1 LHRKGKELD
10 YRVLGSTGLRVS
22 RLGFGCI
29 KFSKCPEADVA
40 AALRRALDLGINFFD
55 TARAYGT
62 SEEMIGRAIASRRG
76 EFVLA
81 TKSHGRTAQGLAA
94 DLETSLR
101 NLRTDHVDIL
111 FLHTVSDA
119 ETYEKVMGPGGG
131 YEAAVRAKE
140 QGKVGHIGVSIHRD
154 LATMRRAIESGAFEV
169 LMAAYSPLDQEG
181 AGALLPVARQ
191 HGLGTVIMKPLSG
204 GQLVSPPGPDGRAP
218 SPDPVVSGALRWV
231 ISNPAADSVIPGM
244 VSARQVEENVA
255 AVERGPL
262 SEAERDEVVAVVA
275 SLKKSYRYGQTC
287 LRCGY
292 CQPCPNGINIPA
304 IFQAADMAR
313 EYPDNLKHMGRD
325 LYAAQERTAADC
337 EECGRC
343 MEHCPAKLDIPRRLR
358 EVAAFLG
365 A

>member
-1 LHRKGKELD
+1 LE
-10 YRVLGSTGLRVS
+10 YRALGSTGLRVS

-29 KFSKCPEADVA
+29 KFAHCKEEEVA
-40 AALRRALDLGINFFD
+40 AALRRALELGVNFFD

-62 SEEMIGRAIASRRG
+62 SEEMIGRAIASRRSDY
-76 EFVLA
+76 VLA
-81 TKSHGRTAQGLAA
+81 TKSHGRTADALSA

-101 NLRTDHVDIL
+101 NLQTDRVDIL

-119 ETYEKVMGPGGG
+119 ETYEQAMGPGGG

-154 LATMRRAIESGAFEV
+154 LATMRRTIESGAFEV
-169 LMAAYSPLDQEG
+169 LMAAVSAIDPEG
-181 AGALLPVARQ
+181 SAALLPLAAQ
-191 HGLGTVIMKPLSG
+191 HDIGTVVMKPLSG
-204 GQLVSPPGPDGRAP
+204 GQLVSPPGPSGLP
-218 SPDPVVSGALRWV
+218 LSPDPVVSGALRWV
-231 ISNPAADSVIPGM
+231 ISNPDVDTIIPGM

-255 AVERGPL
+255 SVERGAL
-262 SEAERDEVVAVVA
+262 SDPERAEVIDVVA

-304 IFQAADMAR
+304 IFQAADEAR
-313 EYPDNLKHMGRD
+313 EYPNNLKHMGRD

-343 MEHCPAKLDIPRRLR
+343 MEHCPAKLDIPKRLR
-358 EVAAFLG
+358 EVAQFFAG
-365 A
+365 